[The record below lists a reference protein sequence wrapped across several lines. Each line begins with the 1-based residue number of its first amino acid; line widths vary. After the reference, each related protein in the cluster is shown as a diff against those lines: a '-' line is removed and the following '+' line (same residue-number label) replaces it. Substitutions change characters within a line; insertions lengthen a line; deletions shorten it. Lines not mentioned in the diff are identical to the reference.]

1 MQINSNLGNTP
12 KEVAPAPRLTL
23 EDYLNTKA
31 APVSA
36 TLTEEQKAAYY
47 YQEEEYLEALKMS
60 GL

>member
-47 YQEEEYLEALKMS
+47 YPR
-60 GL
+60 